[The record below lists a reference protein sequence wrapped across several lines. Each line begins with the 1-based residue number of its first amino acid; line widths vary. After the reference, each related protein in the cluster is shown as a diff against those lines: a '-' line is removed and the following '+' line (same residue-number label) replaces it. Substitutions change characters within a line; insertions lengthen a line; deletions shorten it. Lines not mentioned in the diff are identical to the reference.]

1 MSANPL
7 QLAALIVGV
16 LVAAAIA
23 RNLRPLERMRAV
35 WFWISRPATPPPP
48 NHAALARHE
57 RHHWSITEE
66 GLWVAQAKPLLDQ
79 LTALMDRPG
88 QLYYLVCPRLA
99 DFISV
104 NKHHRGTQN
113 AIATQTYLRS
123 HRVGL
128 ALIDPC
134 TGAALGVLLVASWD
148 NGMAKSALAAR
159 AIPFVD
165 VNPSDQHA
173 VAKALVELKIELK
186 PRVRAPAP
194 TSSRAPRAS
203 AAGKTQPPTEKPAP
217 STNRAAPR
225 ASKPAAP
232 LSQVEAATPA
242 PPASAEPVP
251 VATATTA
258 PPPGPAESATEN
270 TKPDLSTLMGQIS
283 GPGRI

>member
-1 MSANPL
+1 
-7 QLAALIVGV
+7 
-16 LVAAAIA
+16 
-23 RNLRPLERMRAV
+23 
-35 WFWISRPATPPPP
+35 
-48 NHAALARHE
+48 LARHE

-79 LTALMDRPG
+79 LTALMVRPG

-99 DFISV
+99 DFISI

-186 PRVRAPAP
+186 PRVCETAPP
-194 TSSRAPRAS
+194 LSRAPRAS
-203 AAGKTQPPTEKPAP
+203 AAGKTQPPAEKRAPA
-217 STNRAAPR
+217 TNRAAPR
-225 ASKPAAP
+225 VSKPAAP
-232 LSQVEAATPA
+232 LNQAGDGIPA
-242 PPASAEPVP
+242 PPPSAEPVP
-251 VATATTA
+251 VATAAAA
-258 PPPGPAESATEN
+258 PPAGPAGSATEN
-270 TKPDLSTLMGQIS
+270 TKPDLSTLMGQIL
-283 GPGRI
+283 GPGRV